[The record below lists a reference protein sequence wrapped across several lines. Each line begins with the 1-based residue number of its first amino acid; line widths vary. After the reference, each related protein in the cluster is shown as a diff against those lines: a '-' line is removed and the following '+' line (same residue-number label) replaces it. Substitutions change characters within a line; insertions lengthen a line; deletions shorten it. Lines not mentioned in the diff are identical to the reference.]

1 MYNNEL
7 YHFGVKGMR
16 WGHRKKQYTIEQ
28 IKNKKQSNK
37 KGLSTK
43 QKKILIAGS
52 LFVATSIAAYGTYK
66 ISNSRAFDR
75 TIKAGKNFYRQGNL
89 NELNKGLNEIVYATT
104 KNSDRKK
111 YIDRIKNAQSY
122 TIRNSKDVKVAG
134 TRTAEKIYNELLK
147 TNPDFRSHYGGQKYK
162 DFNGMI
168 GHVNK
173 TLIND
178 NIKVKDTYMNPFYD
192 ALVKKGYSA
201 VMDMQDQ
208 FAKLPMILI
217 NTNNDYKI
225 IK

>member
-1 MYNNEL
+1 
-7 YHFGVKGMR
+7 
-16 WGHRKKQYTIEQ
+16 
-28 IKNKKQSNK
+28 
-37 KGLSTK
+37 
-43 QKKILIAGS
+43 
-52 LFVATSIAAYGTYK
+52 
-66 ISNSRAFDR
+66 
-75 TIKAGKNFYRQGNL
+75 
-89 NELNKGLNEIVYATT
+89 
-104 KNSDRKK
+104 
-111 YIDRIKNAQSY
+111 
-122 TIRNSKDVKVAG
+122 
-134 TRTAEKIYNELLK
+134 
-147 TNPDFRSHYGGQKYK
+147 
-162 DFNGMI
+162 MI